1 MVECISD
8 LSKMSWKDL
17 KEMLSNDPD
26 YEANRE
32 VARRIVENYQAVVDY
47 FLGSMS
53 KGIVDSLNK
62 MLGRNSFSEYY
73 VFISHPINED
83 TKKPSW
89 HKIDLYDAR
98 DCNLISYSSR
108 ISHRHF
114 SKIAKKEKMK
124 ANSEEEL
131 LDYRDYE
138 SLLMCDQPEED
149 GENITHIRMK
159 RAFGKLKERD
169 QKVLQYLVID
179 KKAGLDAY
187 PLLEEYIH
195 PQPKNGMT
203 SEEIKKAW
211 TSKQKQDAVSLMKGR
226 ALQYLLVKYNEEKLN
241 NKKNENR

>member
-114 SKIAKKEKMK
+114 SKIAKKKKMK

-195 PQPKNGMT
+195 TQPKNGMT

>member
-1 MVECISD
+1 MEEYISD
-8 LSKMSWKDL
+8 LSKMSWKEL
-17 KEMLSNDPD
+17 KKMLSNDPD
-26 YEANRE
+26 YIANLE

-47 FLGSMS
+47 FLGTMS

-62 MLGRNSFSEYY
+62 MLGRDTLSEYY
-73 VFISHPINED
+73 VFISHPYNED
-83 TKKPSW
+83 TQKPGW

-114 SKIAKKEKMK
+114 SKIAKNEKMK

-149 GENITHIRMK
+149 GDNITHIRMK

-169 QKVLQYLVID
+169 QKALQYLVID
-179 KKAGLDAY
+179 KMHGLDAY

-195 PQPKNGMT
+195 PKPKDDMT
-203 SEEIKKAW
+203 SEEVKKAW
-211 TSKQKQDAVSLMKGR
+211 TTKQKQDAISLMKGR
-226 ALQYLLVKYNEEKLN
+226 ALEYLLEKYNEEKLN
-241 NKKNENR
+241 HK

>member
-1 MVECISD
+1 MEEYISD
-8 LSKMSWKDL
+8 LSKMSWKEL
-17 KEMLSNDPD
+17 KKMLSNDPD
-26 YEANRE
+26 YIANRE

-47 FLGSMS
+47 FLGPMS

-62 MLGRNSFSEYY
+62 MLGRDTLSEYY
-73 VFISHPINED
+73 VFISHPYNEE
-83 TKKPSW
+83 TQKPGW

-114 SKIAKKEKMK
+114 SKIAKNEKMK

-138 SLLMCDQPEED
+138 SLLQCDQPEED
-149 GENITHIRMK
+149 GDNITHIRMK
-159 RAFGKLKERD
+159 RAFRKLKERD
-169 QKVLQYLVID
+169 QKALQYLVID
-179 KKAGLDAY
+179 KMHGLDAY

-195 PQPKNGMT
+195 PKPKDGMT
-203 SEEIKKAW
+203 SEEVKKVW

-226 ALQYLLVKYNEEKLN
+226 ALDYLLEKYNEEKLN
-241 NKKNENR
+241 HK

>member
-1 MVECISD
+1 MEEYISD
-8 LSKMSWKDL
+8 LSKMSWKEL
-17 KEMLSNDPD
+17 KKMLSNDPD
-26 YEANRE
+26 YIANRE

-53 KGIVDSLNK
+53 KGIVDGLNK
-62 MLGRNSFSEYY
+62 MLRRNTYSEYY
-73 VFISHPINED
+73 FFISHPFNEEI
-83 TKKPSW
+83 KKPSW
-89 HKIDLYDAR
+89 HRINLYDAR
-98 DCNLISYSSR
+98 NCNLISYSSI

-114 SKIAKKEKMK
+114 SKIAKKEKK
-124 ANSEEEL
+124 RRNSEKEL
-131 LDYRDYE
+131 IEYRDYE

-149 GENITHIRMK
+149 GDNITHIRMK

-195 PQPKNGMT
+195 PQPKNDMT
-203 SEEIKKAW
+203 SEEVKKSW

-226 ALQYLLVKYNEEKLN
+226 ALQYLLVKYNEEN
-241 NKKNENR
+241 